1 MPANTIGRTTLNPGS
16 GLGAGWRVS
25 VIVSP
30 TFVSVSSLMLAMTKP
45 TSPVPSDCNS
55 SGWGEKTPTFCTSYA
70 FPVAM
75 KVTRWPDRIA
85 PSSTRARTTTPA

>member
-1 MPANTIGRTTLNPGS
+1 
-16 GLGAGWRVS
+16 
-25 VIVSP
+25 
-30 TFVSVSSLMLAMTKP
+30 MLAITKP

-55 SGWGEKTPTFCTSYA
+55 FGWGEKTPTFCTSNE

-75 KVTRWPDRIA
+75 KVTLWPDRIA